1 MKRIASSVLLL
12 VLASVAAFA
21 QGAASAPPAGGSA
34 GPIAGWG
41 LAAVGVIA
49 ILVVIARRLSTGQA
63 WNLEVPVGVIGLV
76 LLNTG
81 GWLLYSSA
89 IDKVENEKKG
99 LQNQVTAAK
108 RTVAEQQDMLNNAR
122 QQIMQWQARDQEW
135 MKLKQDWEAY
145 AANVKQRLD
154 AITAARTERAKPV
167 TTTKAAGS
175 TKSTKSGASGKT
187 TATKKKP

>member
-1 MKRIASSVLLL
+1 MKRIASSVSLL
-12 VLASVAAFA
+12 VLGSVSAFA
-21 QGAASAPPAGGSA
+21 QGAAGAPPAGGSA
-34 GPIAGWG
+34 GPIAGWA

-63 WNLEVPVGVIGLV
+63 WNLEVPVGIIGIV

-81 GWLLYSSA
+81 GWLLYSGA

-99 LQNQVTAAK
+99 LQNQITAAK
-108 RTVAEQQDMLNNAR
+108 RTVAEQQDMLNQVR

-154 AITAARTERAKPV
+154 AITAARTERAKTPV
-167 TTTKAAGS
+167 TTKPAATSKSAKSS
-175 TKSTKSGASGKT
+175 TSGK